1 MTFPKSFK
9 TAAEVY
15 KINFIFPN
23 GDKYGKHTFQLL
35 FLYRLKLN
43 SLSVKKNETV
53 IFYKT
58 TIGTLTPLNKIT

>member
-43 SLSVKKNETV
+43 SLSVKKNETH
-53 IFYKT
+53 I
-58 TIGTLTPLNKIT
+58 L